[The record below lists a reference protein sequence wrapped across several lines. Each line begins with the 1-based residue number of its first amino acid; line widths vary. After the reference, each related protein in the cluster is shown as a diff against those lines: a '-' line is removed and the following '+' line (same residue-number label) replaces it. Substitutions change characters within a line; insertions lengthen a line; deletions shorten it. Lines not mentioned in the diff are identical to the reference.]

1 MEAGRMDARNCITLQ
16 ADSVG
21 YPAVLRC
28 CEIDARP
35 PVITV
40 QGNLD
45 LLEGGIIGFFC
56 SIRCPG
62 DAILK
67 VYDLARSLRS
77 KDVTLIGG
85 FQSAMERE
93 FLDLVLRGS
102 AKVIICPARGLG
114 AMRIPANWRKPLS
127 DGRLL
132 LLSFFD
138 GSISR
143 ATSGS
148 AILRNAYVAALSHS
162 LLIAHAEKGGKNEKL
177 CMDVLARDKP
187 VFTLAS
193 PDNERLME
201 LGAVPVTADS
211 PLPLLQTDYS

>member
-1 MEAGRMDARNCITLQ
+1 MDAKNCITLQ
-16 ADSVG
+16 PDAVE
-21 YPAVLRC
+21 YPAVLRR
-28 CEIDARP
+28 CEINARP

-40 QGNLD
+40 RGNLD
-45 LLEGGIIGFFC
+45 LLEGEIIGFFC
-56 SIRCPG
+56 SVRCPG

-67 VYDLARSLRS
+67 IYDLARALRNHNI
-77 KDVTLIGG
+77 TLIGG
-85 FQSAMERE
+85 FQSAMEKE

-102 AKVIICPARGLG
+102 ARVIICPARGLG
-114 AMRIPANWRKPLS
+114 TMRIPANWRKPLS

-138 GSISR
+138 GRISR

-177 CMDVLARDKP
+177 CKDVLARDKP

-193 PDNERLME
+193 PDNAHLVE
-201 LGAVPVTADS
+201 LGAVPVTANKS
-211 PLPLLQTDYS
+211 MPLLNYG